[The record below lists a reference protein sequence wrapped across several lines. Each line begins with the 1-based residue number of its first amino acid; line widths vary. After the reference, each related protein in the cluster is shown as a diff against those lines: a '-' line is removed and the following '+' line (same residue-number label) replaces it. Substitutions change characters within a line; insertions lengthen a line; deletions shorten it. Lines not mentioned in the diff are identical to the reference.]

1 MEFFNEDYP
10 AYKFFLHLVS
20 EINDGEYLSSLE
32 SNLNNEN
39 ILFLNPDYV
48 SAKYIIV
55 QIISTY
61 QIILAVHRALYSH
74 HNQKKHSEKLIKEIL
89 YFTSTKNKID
99 QISQLHKIRNEHKSY
114 YILFINMSDV
124 DVNSN

>member
-55 QIISTY
+55 
-61 QIILAVHRALYSH
+61 
-74 HNQKKHSEKLIKEIL
+74 
-89 YFTSTKNKID
+89 
-99 QISQLHKIRNEHKSY
+99 
-114 YILFINMSDV
+114 
-124 DVNSN
+124 